1 MHKMLETLVTNINI
15 QTQTYQIHEFK
26 QISNNNNMLC
36 SYYSFE
42 NKLAIFVSYWH

>member
-26 QISNNNNMLC
+26 QISNNNTSPATLYA
-36 SYYSFE
+36 SRQG
-42 NKLAIFVSYWH
+42 